1 MRADDRRWISQRVPP
16 TLPIAVALLALL
28 LLGCSLAVPPRS
40 ATSTATQTP
49 VPATATSAPTPVSQP
64 QIGPGVPV
72 QEQAI
77 IDIYKRASP
86 SVVYIEV
93 LGGETDGASGS
104 GLVYD
109 TAGHILTNAH
119 VVQDA
124 QEIWVYFS
132 DDTGVQAKV
141 LGADQDS
148 DLAVLEVN
156 APGEVL
162 VPAELGDSGA
172 LQVGQLAIAIGNP
185 YGYERTLTVG
195 YISALGRVLQQESGY
210 SIAEIIQTDAAIN
223 PGNSGGPLLD
233 SAGKV
238 IGINSYYR
246 PSNPTGGSIG
256 IGFAVPV
263 DQVKLV
269 VPDLIA
275 LGRYRHAWL
284 GISGYEIRPEL
295 VQALSLQVEH
305 GALVTEVTAGGPAE
319 KAGIRGGT
327 RPVEVTGFGEPIL
340 AGGDIITGI
349 DDVQVRG
356 MDDVITYLQ
365 RKQVGQKVTV
375 QLVRDGEA
383 MTISVELGERPGE

>member
-1 MRADDRRWISQRVPP
+1 MRADNRRWMNQRVLLAW
-16 TLPIAVALLALL
+16 TVGVGLLALL
-28 LLGCSLAVPPRS
+28 LLGCTWIVPPRY
-40 ATSTATQTP
+40 AAPTATWTP
-49 VPATATSAPTPVSQP
+49 VPATSTPVPTPLSQP
-64 QIGPGVPV
+64 QLAPVALV

-77 IDIYKRASP
+77 IDIYKHASP

-93 LGGETDGASGS
+93 LGGETDGSSGS

-119 VVQDA
+119 VVGDA

-141 LGADQDS
+141 LGADVDS
-148 DLAVLEVN
+148 DLAVLEVV
-156 APGEVL
+156 APAELL

-195 YISALGRVLQQESGY
+195 FISALGRVLRQESGY

-233 SAGKV
+233 SSGKV

-269 VPDLIA
+269 VPELMT
-275 LGRYRHAWL
+275 LGRYRHSWL
-284 GISGYEIRPEL
+284 GISGYQIRPEL
-295 VQALSLQVEH
+295 VQALSLPVEH

-319 KAGIRGGT
+319 GAGIRGGT
-327 RPVEVTGFGEPIL
+327 RPVEVPGFGEPIL
-340 AGGDIITGI
+340 AGGDIIIAI
-349 DDVQVRG
+349 DDIEVRG

-365 RKQVGQKVTV
+365 RRQVGQTV
-375 QLVRDGEA
+375 ALKIIRDGKA
-383 MTISVELGERPGE
+383 TTISIELGERPGG

>member
-1 MRADDRRWISQRVPP
+1 
-16 TLPIAVALLALL
+16 
-28 LLGCSLAVPPRS
+28 
-40 ATSTATQTP
+40 
-49 VPATATSAPTPVSQP
+49 
-64 QIGPGVPV
+64 
-72 QEQAI
+72 
-77 IDIYKRASP
+77 
-86 SVVYIEV
+86 
-93 LGGETDGASGS
+93 
-104 GLVYD
+104 
-109 TAGHILTNAH
+109 
-119 VVQDA
+119 
-124 QEIWVYFS
+124 
-132 DDTGVQAKV
+132 
-141 LGADQDS
+141 
-148 DLAVLEVN
+148 
-156 APGEVL
+156 
-162 VPAELGDSGA
+162 
-172 LQVGQLAIAIGNP
+172 
-185 YGYERTLTVG
+185 
-195 YISALGRVLQQESGY
+195 VLQQESGY